1 MKETRVVGYK
11 DVLVL
16 FIYVKA
22 VLEKITELSE
32 LMLQV
37 IIRQN
42 SDHIWQGSIKKKLSR
57 NI

>member
-32 LMLQV
+32 PMLQV
-37 IIRQN
+37 SIRQN
-42 SDHIWQGSIKKKLSR
+42 FGHI
-57 NI
+57 